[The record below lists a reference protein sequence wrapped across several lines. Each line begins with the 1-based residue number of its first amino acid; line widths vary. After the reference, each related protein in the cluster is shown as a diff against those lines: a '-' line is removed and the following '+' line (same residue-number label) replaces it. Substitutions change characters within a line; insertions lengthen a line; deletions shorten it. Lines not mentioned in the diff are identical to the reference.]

1 MKRRG
6 FLRAVAAA
14 GAAPIAGAAQ
24 PATPRADHAAE
35 RAVTVRPRVSQGPFR
50 SFWSAGPGWGS
61 FSYGAGQGRPNLV
74 LSVVEGRLPV
84 RSVAVR
90 AGGAGTASAKLGG
103 EVVRV
108 QSKDD
113 RAGRTLAFSDD
124 IVVAPGKDLTIL
136 L

>member
-14 GAAPIAGAAQ
+14 GVSPIAGAAQ
-24 PATPRADHAAE
+24 PATPRADSQPETLPGSAPLVP
-35 RAVTVRPRVSQGPFR
+35 VTYPRVFTGRQLSQIAFP
-50 SFWSAGPGWGS
+50 
-61 FSYGAGQGRPNLV
+61 
-74 LSVVEGRLPV
+74 
-84 RSVAVR
+84 
-90 AGGAGTASAKLGG
+90 LGG
-103 EVVRV
+103 IGTGSIAHRHLLPWGFARRGR
-108 QSKDD
+108 D